1 MSELVAKVQHDL
13 VQAMK
18 DKEEVKLNVL
28 RMLKSA
34 IQIAQTEKSKDTEL
48 TDDDVLTLVRRL
60 IKQRHEAADLYRE
73 HGAADRAD
81 SELAEA
87 KILEAYQPAQL
98 GDEELA
104 KAVAEAAAAIGAQGP
119 KDMGKLMGKVMGAV
133 KGKADGNRVKEQVQ
147 KYLAS
152 L

>member
-1 MSELVAKVQHDL
+1 MSELAAKVQHDL

>member
-1 MSELVAKVQHDL
+1 MSELAAKVQHDL

-98 GDEELA
+98 GDDELA